1 MENTGVETDNN
12 GFIKINEYFQTTKGN
27 IWAFGDVIGKQMFTH
42 VSRAEADFVWHNSMH
57 KQNQKFDYSNS
68 PHAVFTYP
76 EIAAVGL
83 KEQEA
88 KKNHKILVGK
98 AFYKDVSKGA
108 ALRQE
113 KTFAKAI
120 VERDTYKILGFHIIG
135 PYASVLIQEVI
146 NAMAYDGKLNSL
158 AAGMRIHPAMT
169 ELIADVFNNLNTVD

>member
-1 MENTGVETDNN
+1 
-12 GFIKINEYFQTTKGN
+12 
-27 IWAFGDVIGKQMFTH
+27 MFTH
-42 VSRAEADFVWHNSMH
+42 VSRAEADLTWHNSMH
-57 KQNQKFDYSNS
+57 GPKHKFDYSAS

-88 KKNHKILVGK
+88 KKNHKVLVGRG
-98 AFYKDVSKGA
+98 FYKDVSKGA

-120 VERDTYKILGFHIIG
+120 VERDTYKILGFHIMG
-135 PYASVLIQEVI
+135 PYASILIQEVI

-169 ELIADVFNNLNTVD
+169 ELIADVFNNLGSVD